1 MHSNT
6 RQQLTALFMGLTF
19 LLSQACAQSVSS
31 ADSRSASSIDARLQP
46 EVANAFNNVNPDSI
60 RSVMSV
66 LASDRLEGRQPGT
79 RGFALASSYVESHFK
94 TMGLIPG
101 VSGKSYVQPVL
112 LKKAVTIELGS
123 SFTLGAGVSAET
135 LVYGKDFLPHP
146 YYYSP
151 ESSIKAPLIFVG
163 YGIYAPELKYDD
175 YGNTDVKGCIVVYFD
190 QAPAIFPSN
199 ERAYFSSAT
208 TKYAEAVKRG
218 AVGVITISSSAFAT
232 SSPSTPPAASASAPA
247 SPSAPA
253 AAPLAPAAS
262 PSAPPTASPALAA
275 AWEAMTKRAGQ
286 GTYRWAGPD
295 GQPQPDFPELKV
307 ITALNPARAQSLF
320 AGSERSWQSIVD
332 KAKAGEPQSFPLKT
346 TAALKVTTTLT
357 DVHSSNLIGVIPG
370 SDPVLKDQYI
380 VYAAHLDHFGI
391 GAPVKGDSIYNGA
404 HDNAS
409 GVAIL
414 LEIARTFRSLPKAPK
429 RSVIIAI
436 VTGEEY
442 GLLGSDYFI
451 NHPTVPRKAIVANL
465 ALDMPFFFHPV
476 LDIVPYGALHSSL
489 SAQVQAAASY
499 LGLGI
504 APDPF
509 PEQVVFIRSDHYS
522 FIRQGIP
529 SLFIKSGFKT
539 VPGDTTDRSRS
550 DVAWRSTTYHT
561 PQDDMS
567 QAFDFNAAATHVKL
581 NFLIGLLVCED
592 PTRPTWNKGDFFG
605 GRFGRQ

>member
-1 MHSNT
+1 MYCKT
-6 RQQLTALFMGLTF
+6 RQPLTALLMGLTI
-19 LLSQACAQSVSS
+19 LLSQACAQSP
-31 ADSRSASSIDARLQP
+31 SSIDTRSSSSIDVRLQP
-46 EVANAFNNVNPDSI
+46 EVANAFKQVNPDSI
-60 RSVMSV
+60 RAVMSV
-66 LASDRLEGRQPGT
+66 LASDRFEGRQPGT
-79 RGFALASSYVESHFK
+79 RGFASASSYVESHFK
-94 TMGLIPG
+94 SMGLVPG
-101 VSGKSYVQPVL
+101 AGGKSYVQPVL
-112 LKKAVTIELGS
+112 LKKGTTIENGS
-123 SFTLGAGVSAET
+123 SFTLGEGASAET
-135 LVYGKDFLPHP
+135 LAYGKDFLPHP
-146 YYYSP
+146 YYYKAV
-151 ESSIKAPLIFVG
+151 SSVIAPLIFIG
-163 YGIYAPELKYDD
+163 YGIYAPELQYDD

-199 ERAYFSSAT
+199 ERAYFSSAPA
-208 TKYAEAVKRG
+208 KYAEAVKRG
-218 AVGVITISSSAFAT
+218 AVGVITIP
-232 SSPSTPPAASASAPA
+232 PSGTAAS
-247 SPSAPA
+247 
-253 AAPLAPAAS
+253 
-262 PSAPPTASPALAA
+262 
-275 AWEAMTKRAGQ
+275 WEAMTKRAGQ

-307 ITALNPARAQSLF
+307 ITALNPARAERLF
-320 AGSERSWQSIVD
+320 AAAGRDWQSIVD
-332 KAKAGEPQSFPLKT
+332 KAKAGEPQSFSLRT
-346 TAALKVTTTLT
+346 TAALRVTTALS
-357 DVHSSNLIGVIPG
+357 DVQSSNLIGVIPG
-370 SDPVLKDQYI
+370 SDPVLKNQYV

-414 LEIARTFRSLPKAPK
+414 LEIARTFRSLPTAPK

-489 SAQVQAAASY
+489 STQVSQAAGY
-499 LGLGI
+499 MRLGI
-504 APDPF
+504 GPDPF

-522 FIRQGIP
+522 FIRNGIP
-529 SLFIKSGFKT
+529 ALFIKSGFIT
-539 VPGDTTDRSRS
+539 VPGDTVDRSHS
-550 DVAWRSTTYHT
+550 DVDWRRTTYHT

-581 NFLIGLLVCED
+581 NFLIGLLICED
-592 PTRPTWNKGDFFG
+592 PARPTWNKGDFFG

>member
-1 MHSNT
+1 MHSKT
-6 RQQLTALFMGLTF
+6 RQQLTALFMGLTI

-31 ADSRSASSIDARLQP
+31 IDARLQS
-46 EVANAFNNVNPDSI
+46 EVAKAFTNVNPDSI

-94 TMGLIPG
+94 TMGLVPG
-101 VSGKSYVQPVL
+101 VNGKSYVQPVM
-112 LKKAVTIELGS
+112 LKKAVTIEQGS

-135 LVYGKDFLPHP
+135 LVYGKDFMPHP

-151 ESSIKAPLIFVG
+151 ESSVKAPLIFVG

-175 YGNTDVKGCIVVYFD
+175 YGTADVKGCIVVYFD

-199 ERAYFSSAT
+199 ERAYFSSAP

-218 AVGVITISSSAFAT
+218 AVGVITISSSVLAT
-232 SSPSTPPAASASAPA
+232 AA
-247 SPSAPA
+247 PSAPA
-253 AAPLAPAAS
+253 AAPS
-262 PSAPPTASPALAA
+262 TPPTAPPSMAA
-275 AWEAMTKRAGQ
+275 AWEAMTKRAAQ

-489 SAQVQAAASY
+489 SAQVQAAAGY

-567 QAFDFNAAATHVKL
+567 QTFDFDAAATHVKL